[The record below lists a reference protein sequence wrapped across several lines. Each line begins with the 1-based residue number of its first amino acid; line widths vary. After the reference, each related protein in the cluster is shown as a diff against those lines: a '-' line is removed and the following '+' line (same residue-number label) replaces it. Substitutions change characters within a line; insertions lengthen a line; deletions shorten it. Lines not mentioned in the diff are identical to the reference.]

1 MTENQLHTAL
11 TDLADAAP
19 HDPDLAALVH
29 QRVAR
34 RRRVT
39 SWAPLAAALAVLAVV
54 AGVLVFRPQSA
65 PVAAGGSACAPLVS
79 RVLPSWAR
87 AGFSDPQPQMPFA
100 TSSGGT
106 MVAIVF
112 ADPLTS
118 PELPDRANKI
128 LWVTSD
134 NDSAGQSLQI
144 NGHREGGTETM
155 TEAVDGGPGPSY
167 VDVPV
172 PGCWVFDLKW
182 GSHQETIALTYL
194 SAASVTTSR

>member
-19 HDPDLAALVH
+19 HDPDLAASVH
-29 QRVAR
+29 
-34 RRRVT
+34 RRVT
-39 SWAPLAAALAVLAVV
+39 RRRLTAWAPLAAAVAVLAVV
-54 AGVLVFRPQSA
+54 AGVLLFRPQSA
-65 PVAAGGSACAPLVS
+65 PVAAATSACAPLVS

-87 AGFSDPQPQMPFA
+87 AGFSDPEPKMPFA

-112 ADPLTS
+112 ADALVS
-118 PELPDRANKI
+118 PALPDRGNKI

-134 NDSAGQSLQI
+134 NDSAGQGLHI

-155 TEAVDGGPGPSY
+155 TETVDGGPGPSY
-167 VDVPV
+167 VDVPA
-172 PGCWVFDLKW
+172 PGCWIFDLNW
-182 GSHQETIALTYL
+182 GSHHESVALTYL
-194 SAASVTTSR
+194 PAASVTTG